1 MTTSTFTRKSMTE
14 ALSPLLTTNESVAE
28 PFASVRDL
36 VFCDVVRRSAK
47 REEKM
52 FQRCSP
58 SLSRMKSAACGSSFE
73 LAFSDLGR

>member
-1 MTTSTFTRKSMTE
+1 M
-14 ALSPLLTTNESVAE
+14 LGPLDGRLPSG
-28 PFASVRDL
+28 L
-36 VFCDVVRRSAK
+36 GLGFCVVIRRSAK